1 MRQNAKFWPSLKIN
15 VEISGHGIPVG
26 KITLYTA
33 CGGIHPKEV
42 LDGISNSFYDKF

>member
-1 MRQNAKFWPSLKIN
+1 M
-15 VEISGHGIPVG
+15 GIPVG

-42 LDGISNSFYDKF
+42 VDRIISEFYFKFY